1 MNRDIIKLNEPL
13 EWDFRIEDAEDFS
26 VASSS
31 CTVFLMS
38 LRKSSTSK
46 VTDFAS
52 KADASEEPSSDID
65 NNSMQVAHKW
75 ENN

>member
-13 EWDFRIEDAEDFS
+13 EQDLRIEDTEDFS

-38 LRKSSTSK
+38 LCKSSTSK
-46 VTDFAS
+46 VADFAS
-52 KADASEEPSSDID
+52 EADASEEPLSDID
-65 NNSMQVAHKW
+65 NKSMRK
-75 ENN
+75 